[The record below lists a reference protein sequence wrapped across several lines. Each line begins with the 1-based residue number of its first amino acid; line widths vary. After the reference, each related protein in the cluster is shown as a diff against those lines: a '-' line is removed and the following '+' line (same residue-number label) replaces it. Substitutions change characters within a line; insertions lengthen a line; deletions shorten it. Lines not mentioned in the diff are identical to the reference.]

1 VSWCALAGGGVGRMY
16 AGAQHWARVECE
28 LESISQGSPSQALID
43 PTDFGGTT
51 RRVLESRRGT
61 TRKHV

>member
-1 VSWCALAGGGVGRMY
+1 MY